1 MDVVITKYKMSKKP
15 TYNQLCNRNTLWEA
29 WLDVKAKKSFGGID
43 NISIQHFEQYQDQ
56 YLEEIIHELK
66 SKTYIPQPYQ
76 KVKIYKNESES
87 RTLGLL
93 TVKDKI
99 IQSALKILIE
109 PAFEK
114 KFLNV
119 SYGYRPQSGPIK
131 AINRVKHIIQHEKPS
146 WMIECDIHNFFDNIT
161 HAILKELL
169 HPHIQ
174 DKELIEIILLCIKMG
189 NVDAQGRW
197 LDNPKG
203 LPQGAILS
211 PLLSNLYLNELDK
224 FIVNQKISYVR
235 YADDFVI
242 LSKHK
247 KDAERILIET
257 EKFLIEQL
265 KLELNPE
272 HKIISMNESFNF
284 LGISF
289 NKTNLFLS
297 EKKIEKLKAKISA
310 SLVFN
315 SSKISIKHSE
325 TIQGIR
331 QYYGKL
337 IPPQKLIPLDDHI
350 IHTSK
355 EILSINK
362 VLSKSLMMIRSVL
375 SELEFI
381 TDIYSKNK
389 STHIEQIAREIRKKP
404 ISESKEIDQLVEKRK
419 REYQK
424 LESSKMELIISTYG
438 VYLGKSKK
446 GILIKKADNTK
457 ETISPINLR
466 HIIILNSGVTFSS
479 DFVHYCIEYNIAIDF
494 FSRTGKH
501 YASIHRPQEAN
512 RQFWLDQI
520 KAIENQKGKA
530 IALQLVQS
538 KIKNQIN
545 LLKYFNK
552 YHKHTDQDFAN
563 TFLVNI
569 EKMKKIY
576 LETKIDI
583 ADDHQTYSGILFSI
597 EGRAAAIY
605 WDTIVNLIDDDSDFI
620 SRTQQG
626 AKDLTN
632 SMLNYG
638 YAILYSRVWDALVRV
653 KLNPYISY
661 LHAHQDGKPTLVFD
675 FIESFRQQAVDRV
688 VIALLQKGEKFKI
701 EDGLLDEES
710 RKKLSQNI
718 LERLHRYELYRG
730 ERRRFSEIIKIQ
742 ARHLAN
748 YISGEDPSFK
758 PYISKW

>member
-1 MDVVITKYKMSKKP
+1 
-15 TYNQLCNRNTLWEA
+15 
-29 WLDVKAKKSFGGID
+29 
-43 NISIQHFEQYQDQ
+43 
-56 YLEEIIHELK
+56 
-66 SKTYIPQPYQ
+66 
-76 KVKIYKNESES
+76 
-87 RTLGLL
+87 
-93 TVKDKI
+93 
-99 IQSALKILIE
+99 
-109 PAFEK
+109 
-114 KFLNV
+114 
-119 SYGYRPQSGPIK
+119 
-131 AINRVKHIIQHEKPS
+131 
-146 WMIECDIHNFFDNIT
+146 
-161 HAILKELL
+161 
-169 HPHIQ
+169 
-174 DKELIEIILLCIKMG
+174 
-189 NVDAQGRW
+189 
-197 LDNPKG
+197 
-203 LPQGAILS
+203 
-211 PLLSNLYLNELDK
+211 
-224 FIVNQKISYVR
+224 
-235 YADDFVI
+235 
-242 LSKHK
+242 
-247 KDAERILIET
+247 
-257 EKFLIEQL
+257 
-265 KLELNPE
+265 
-272 HKIISMNESFNF
+272 
-284 LGISF
+284 
-289 NKTNLFLS
+289 
-297 EKKIEKLKAKISA
+297 
-310 SLVFN
+310 
-315 SSKISIKHSE
+315 
-325 TIQGIR
+325 
-331 QYYGKL
+331 
-337 IPPQKLIPLDDHI
+337 
-350 IHTSK
+350 
-355 EILSINK
+355 
-362 VLSKSLMMIRSVL
+362 
-375 SELEFI
+375 
-381 TDIYSKNK
+381 
-389 STHIEQIAREIRKKP
+389 
-404 ISESKEIDQLVEKRK
+404 
-419 REYQK
+419 
-424 LESSKMELIISTYG
+424 
-438 VYLGKSKK
+438 
-446 GILIKKADNTK
+446 
-457 ETISPINLR
+457 
-466 HIIILNSGVTFSS
+466 
-479 DFVHYCIEYNIAIDF
+479 
-494 FSRTGKH
+494 
-501 YASIHRPQEAN
+501 
-512 RQFWLDQI
+512 LDQI